1 MRNDRL
7 MTHQAAGKKVEVI
20 QTRPEI
26 EDEKLAELFGL
37 VRRFEP
43 SELAEF
49 SDPAPIIQPNW
60 ITSLRGIWAWFKRPG
75 IRFRARAS
83 TRFPDA
89 EGGVEHL
96 FENSWMSIPSD
107 E

>member
-1 MRNDRL
+1 MQVQIRLGQDGASDDTPIEFQPRCGNDGL
-7 MTHQAAGKKVEVI
+7 MTHQAGGKKVEAI

-49 SDPAPIIQPNW
+49 SDPPAVIQPDL
-60 ITSLRGIWAWFKRPG
+60 TTGQRGIWAWFKRP
-75 IRFRARAS
+75 R
-83 TRFPDA
+83 
-89 EGGVEHL
+89 H
-96 FENSWMSIPSD
+96 
-107 E
+107 